1 MIIAI
6 VNNKGGV
13 GKTTTAVHLGYA
25 LAQQGKKVLCVDM
38 DAQANLVMHLFNL
51 TIVHEL
57 EANADTK
64 PTILHHSSS
73 GMDVLSLSFWAV
85 SSKEYISSIQKFAQ
99 GYDIT
104 LIDCPPSLDVRSLA
118 ALDASDGIIIP
129 TEPEDLSVNG
139 LHRLLRVCDEREK
152 PILAIIVTKL
162 DRKKA
167 AHNIYLP
174 FVASSFPQYY
184 IDAPIPNSAVFPAA
198 SAMRKTGYEWNGKKA
213 NAALSAYTQIAG
225 QITTMPAIQKSTTTK
240 N

>member
-1 MIIAI
+1 MIIG
-6 VNNKGGV
+6 VMNNKGGV
-13 GKTTTAVHLGYA
+13 GKTTTAVHVGCA
-25 LAQQGKKVLCVDM
+25 LAAQGKRVLCVDM

-51 TIVHEL
+51 TMLHEL
-57 EANADTK
+57 ESHADKK
-64 PTILHHSSS
+64 PSVLHHTSS
-73 GMDVLSLSFWAV
+73 GMDILPLSFWNVPA
-85 SSKEYISSIQKFAQ
+85 KEYISHIQKLAQ

-118 ALDASDGIIIP
+118 ALDASDGIVIP

-139 LHRLLRVCDEREK
+139 LHRLLRVCDERNK

-184 IDAPIPNSAVFPAA
+184 VDAPVPNSAVFPAA

-213 NAALSAYTQIAG
+213 NIALSAYTQIAEH
-225 QITTMPAIQKSTTTK
+225 IMTTVQTPA
-240 N
+240 